1 MFSVLVSFTISN
13 SYRIVWE
20 IMNEDYSVIL
30 FSNTASKFKCSSYA
44 SEHIALIK
52 YLNKDEQH

>member
-1 MFSVLVSFTISN
+1 
-13 SYRIVWE
+13 
-20 IMNEDYSVIL
+20 MNEDYSVIL